1 MTLWQNWSGGVQ
13 ANPFESVQI
22 RNEQQLVDTVR
33 QSPRPIRVCGAGHS
47 FSPLLQLEGGAHLH
61 LTDLSKVDVES
72 RDPLLARIGAGV
84 QLRSLTPQLNAL
96 GMALDNMG
104 DIDAQTLAGA
114 LATATH
120 GTGRSLPC
128 YSAMLEEMVLIDGLG
143 QRRVIRRSEDDTQFK
158 AMAVGLGT
166 GGILSEVVL
175 RTVPTYRLAKRRFQ
189 ISLSDLLADFA
200 GQMSA
205 ARHVEFFYITHSGQC
220 LGLASDITD
229 DPVTVRPP
237 DTDQD
242 GLAQLRWASRL
253 LSWAPA
259 LRRKVLAYAL
269 RDHTT
274 EHFVAD
280 WFQAFASDRD
290 RIRFEE
296 TEYHVPAEL
305 APQALRDIVDCLE
318 RYFPNVYFPLE
329 IRTVKADDLFLSPFY
344 QRDSVSIAVHHEAG
358 KPFTGLL
365 AAVEPIFARYEGRPH
380 WGKAHTL
387 TAPELRSLYPRFDEA
402 MDVRRALDPEGVFN
416 SPYIKR
422 LLDL

>member
-1 MTLWQNWSGGVQ
+1 MATWQNWSGGVQ
-13 ANPFESVQI
+13 ANPLEHVRIS
-22 RNEQQLVDTVR
+22 NEQHLVDTVR

-47 FSPLLQLEGGAHLH
+47 FSPLLQLEGGTHLH
-61 LTDLSKVDVES
+61 LTDLNKVDSES

-84 QLRSLTPQLNAL
+84 QLCSLTPQLNAL
-96 GMALDNMG
+96 AMALDNMG
-104 DIDAQTLAGA
+104 DIDAQTLGGA

-128 YSAMLEEMVLIDGLG
+128 YSAMLEELVLIDGLG
-143 QRRVIRRSEDDTQFK
+143 QRRVVRRSADDTLFR

-189 ISLSDLLADFA
+189 MSLSDVLADFA
-200 GQMSA
+200 AQLSA

-220 LGLASDITD
+220 LGLASDLTD
-229 DPVTVRPP
+229 DPVTTRPP
-237 DTDQD
+237 DSDQD
-242 GLAQLRWASRL
+242 GLVQLRWAARL

-259 LRRKVLAYAL
+259 LRRKVLTYAL

-296 TEYHVPAEL
+296 TEYHVPAEM

-387 TAPELRSLYPRFDEA
+387 TAPTLRSLYPRFDEA
-402 MDVRRALDPEGVFN
+402 MDVRRELDPEGVFN

>member
-13 ANPFESVQI
+13 ANPFASVHI
-22 RNEQQLVDTVR
+22 HNEQQLVDTVR
-33 QSPRPIRVCGAGHS
+33 QSPRPIRACGAGHS
-47 FSPLLQLEGGAHLH
+47 FSPLLQLEGGVHLH
-61 LTDLSKVDVES
+61 LTDLNKVDVES

-84 QLRSLTPQLNAL
+84 QLHNLTPQLNAL

-120 GTGRSLPC
+120 GTGQELPC
-128 YSAMLEEMVLIDGLG
+128 YSAMIEEMVLVDGQG
-143 QRRVIRRSEDDTQFK
+143 QRRVINRSQDDTLFR

-175 RTVPTYRLAKRRFQ
+175 RTVPHYRLAKRRFQ
-189 ISLSDLLADFA
+189 MDIDDLLADFPA
-200 GQMSA
+200 QMAA
-205 ARHVEFFYITHSGQC
+205 ARHVEFFYITHSGQA
-220 LGLASDITD
+220 LGLASDVTD
-229 DPVTVRPP
+229 KPCTVRPP

-242 GLAQLRWASRL
+242 GLVQLRWAARL

-269 RDHTT
+269 RDHSA

-290 RIRFEE
+290 RIRFNE
-296 TEYHVPAEL
+296 TEYHLPAEL
-305 APQALRDIVDCLE
+305 APQALREVIACME
-318 RYFPNVYFPLE
+318 RHFPKVYFPLE
-329 IRTVKADDLFLSPFY
+329 IRTVQADELFLSPFY
-344 QRDSVSIAVHHEAG
+344 RRDSVSIAVHHEAG
-358 KPFTGLL
+358 KPFAALM
-365 AAVEPIFARYEGRPH
+365 AAVEPIFARYQGRPH

-387 TAPELRSLYPRFDEA
+387 TARELRALYPKFDEA
-402 MDVRRALDPEGVFN
+402 VAVRRELDPEGVFN